1 MLRAM
6 LASALF
12 LVAATPP
19 VFAQDTTA
27 PSTTPE
33 RVRVCSA
40 IVPNNWRMA
49 MPVNEN
55 WLADDCM
62 YYAMS
67 VGATHYQLGCIFR
80 VYSGGPRV
88 VPGSRPQKFSW
99 GAMVEVGQPRDGNVV
114 PVPVCGWRR

>member
-19 VFAQDTTA
+19 VFAQDTT

-40 IVPNNWRMA
+40 VVPNNWRMA
-49 MPVNEN
+49 MPVNDN

-62 YYAMS
+62 YYAIS

-80 VYSGGPRV
+80 VYTGGPSV

-99 GAMVEVGQPRDGNVV
+99 GALAQIGQPRDGNIV
-114 PVPVCGWRR
+114 PVPTCGWRR